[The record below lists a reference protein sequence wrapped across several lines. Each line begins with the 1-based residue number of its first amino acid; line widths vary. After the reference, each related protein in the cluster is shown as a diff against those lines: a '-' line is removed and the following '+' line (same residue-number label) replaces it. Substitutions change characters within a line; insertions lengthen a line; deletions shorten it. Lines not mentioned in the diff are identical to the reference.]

1 MVSRQ
6 WVRIGGVAGIL
17 AVILLVSAGFVTGNT
32 LSGDSSAAQIADF
45 LTSHR
50 SGVLTQTVFDVAGS
64 AFSLW
69 YGATLARILHARDPH
84 SPLGFLVLGAGA
96 AMATIASFDGVTLT
110 ALEFLS
116 KQGGLTDPALTR
128 AFYDLQNGLIMPGLF
143 GCVTAVFLV
152 SVGAA
157 AVGGIVAARW
167 VGWLSLVLAALSVLS
182 SVIGLTLA
190 NGGTSALG
198 FFPAIGFA
206 VIALITSIFMLR
218 EREAGVT
225 PPPPNSARVAA

>member
-1 MVSRQ
+1 M
-6 WVRIGGVAGIL
+6 
-17 AVILLVSAGFVTGNT
+17 
-32 LSGDSSAAQIADF
+32 
-45 LTSHR
+45 
-50 SGVLTQTVFDVAGS
+50 
-64 AFSLW
+64 
-69 YGATLARILHARDPH
+69 
-84 SPLGFLVLGAGA
+84 LGADA
-96 AMATIASFDGVTLT
+96 ATGTIASFDGVTRT

-128 AFYDLQNGLIMPGLF
+128 VFYDLQNDLIMPGLF

-190 NGGTSALG
+190 NGGTSGLG
-198 FFPAIGFA
+198 FFPAVGFA
-206 VIALITSIFMLR
+206 VSALITSTFMLR

-225 PPPPNSARVAA
+225 PPPPNCARVAAYYVVTERAVNGEPAMMTLARSVARRNAHEVVHPAEHRRRHPGNHSARYFMPPRPWPKPSTRHKSSGFWIRPSTLA